1 MLNKVIE
8 KNAVKCHPYWPMGED
23 EIHEYGNFRIKNQA
37 ERAEDAYVVRDL
49 VLQYLPVRSASV
61 LELSFDRWKERA
73 NSIFEWYFSM

>member
-23 EIHEYGNFRIKNQA
+23 EVHEYGDYSIRNLA

-49 VLQYLPVRSASV
+49 VLQHVPVSYSH
-61 LELSFDRWKERA
+61 FHFIICW
-73 NSIFEWYFSM
+73 